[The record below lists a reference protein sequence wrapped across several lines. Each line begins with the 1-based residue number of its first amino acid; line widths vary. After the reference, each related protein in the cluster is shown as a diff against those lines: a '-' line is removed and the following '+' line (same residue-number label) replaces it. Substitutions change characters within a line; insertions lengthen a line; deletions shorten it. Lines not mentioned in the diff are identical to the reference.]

1 MPIPDSS
8 ASSLDAGSA
17 GDTGSPGNTGSS
29 GNTGSAAGTA
39 TTGYRSPLL
48 GLPGAVA
55 ADAPDQGV
63 AAHYGN
69 PHAEQRALV
78 AGTGFVDLSHRGVVR
93 IGGKER
99 LSWLHSLLTQHL
111 TDLAPH
117 TPTEALLL
125 DPQGRVEHA
134 LYLVD
139 DGEATW
145 AHVEPGAAP
154 ALAAFLNKM
163 RFLLD
168 VDPQDVTEDYAVVY
182 EADPS
187 GPIFAGAL
195 VRGPIQLGDAAQ
207 GRELFLPRAALGEYA
222 QTHAHPA
229 GMWAYEALRIA
240 AHRPRAGL
248 ETDERAIPHELD
260 WISTAVHLDKGC
272 YRGQET
278 VARVENL
285 GHPPR
290 RLVFLHLDGTPEHLP
305 AHGDPVEY
313 DGRAIGAVTS
323 SARHYELGPIALA
336 LVKRTVP
343 VDAQLTAGGVAA
355 AQELIVAPD
364 AGGNARERLRGR

>member
-1 MPIPDSS
+1 MSD
-8 ASSLDAGSA
+8 LQ
-17 GDTGSPGNTGSS
+17 SPSH
-29 GNTGSAAGTA
+29 
-39 TTGYRSPLL
+39 RSPLL
-48 GLPGAVA
+48 DLPGAVA
-55 ADAPDQGV
+55 ADPPDQGV

-69 PHAEQRALV
+69 PHAEQRALA
-78 AGTGFVDLSHRGVVR
+78 AGVGYVDLSHRGVIR

-111 TDLAPH
+111 SDLKPH
-117 TPTEALLL
+117 VATEALLL
-125 DPQGRVEHA
+125 DPQGRIEHA

-154 ALAAFLNKM
+154 SLVAFLAKM

-168 VDPQDVTEDYAVVY
+168 VDPRDVTDEYAVVY
-182 EADPS
+182 EAGG
-187 GPIFAGAL
+187 GPAPEAKVDANAPEL
-195 VRGPIQLGDAAQ
+195 PEDVLTRGPIQFTDSAP
-207 GRELFLPRAALGEYA
+207 GRELFLPRAALPEYA
-222 QTHAHPA
+222 RTHQHPA
-229 GMWAYEALRIA
+229 GVWAYEALRVA

-248 ETDERAIPHELD
+248 ETDERSIPHELD
-260 WISTAVHLDKGC
+260 WIATAVHLDKGC

-305 AHGDPVEY
+305 APGTPVEQQ
-313 DGRAIGAVTS
+313 DGRQVGTVTS

-336 LVKRTVP
+336 LIKRTVP
-343 VDAQLTAGGVAA
+343 VDEPLLAGGVAA
-355 AQELIVAPD
+355 AQEVVVAPD
-364 AGGNARERLRGR
+364 AGGTARERLHRR

>member
-1 MPIPDSS
+1 M
-8 ASSLDAGSA
+8 
-17 GDTGSPGNTGSS
+17 
-29 GNTGSAAGTA
+29 
-39 TTGYRSPLL
+39 RSPLL
-48 GLPGAVA
+48 DLPGAVT
-55 ADAPDQGV
+55 ADPPDEGV

-69 PHAEQRALV
+69 PHAEQRSLAS
-78 AGTGFVDLSHRGVVR
+78 GTGYVDLSHRGVVR

-111 TDLAPH
+111 SELRPNE
-117 TPTEALLL
+117 PTEALLL
-125 DPQGRVEHA
+125 DPQGRIEHA

-154 ALAAFLNKM
+154 ALVAFLAKM

-168 VDPQDVTEDYAVVY
+168 VDPQDVTADYAVVY
-182 EADPS
+182 ET
-187 GPIFAGAL
+187 GPRTPGVLAREPVQFT
-195 VRGPIQLGDAAQ
+195 DAAP
-207 GRELFLPRAALGEYA
+207 GRELFLPRAALAEYA
-222 QTHAHPA
+222 AGHTHPA
-229 GMWAYEALRIA
+229 GIWAHEALRIA
-240 AHRPRAGL
+240 GHRPRAGL
-248 ETDERAIPHELD
+248 ETDGRAIPHELD
-260 WISTAVHLDKGC
+260 WIDSAVHLDKGC

-305 AHGDPVEY
+305 ASGDPVEQ
-313 DGRAIGAVTS
+313 DGRQVGAVTS

-336 LVKRTVP
+336 LVKRNVP
-343 VDAQLTAGGVAA
+343 VEAELVAGGVAA
-355 AQELIVAPD
+355 AQEVVVAPD

>member
-1 MPIPDSS
+1 MPDPTS
-8 ASSLDAGSA
+8 
-17 GDTGSPGNTGSS
+17 
-29 GNTGSAAGTA
+29 
-39 TTGYRSPLL
+39 RSPLL
-48 GLPGAVA
+48 DLPGAVP
-55 ADAPDQGV
+55 ADAPDEGV

-69 PHAEQRALV
+69 PHAEQRAL
-78 AGTGFVDLSHRGVVR
+78 AGGTGYVDLSHRGVVR
-93 IGGKER
+93 ISGRER

-111 TDLAPH
+111 SELPPH

-125 DPQGRVEHA
+125 DPQGRVQHA

-154 ALAAFLNKM
+154 ELVAYLTKM

-168 VDPQDVTEDYAVVY
+168 VDPQDVTADYAIVH
-182 EADPS
+182 EAGEHGITDDNP
-187 GPIFAGAL
+187 GTPEVL
-195 VRGPIQLGDAAQ
+195 VRAPVLFADAVP
-207 GRELFLPRAALGEYA
+207 GRELFLPRHALAEYA
-222 QTHAHPA
+222 KTHDKPA
-229 GMWAYEALRIA
+229 GIWAYEALRIA
-240 AHRPRAGL
+240 SHRPRAGL

-260 WISTAVHLDKGC
+260 WIGSAVHLDKGC

-305 AHGDPVEY
+305 APGDPVEH
-313 DGRAIGAVTS
+313 DGRTIGAVTS

-343 VDAQLTAGGVAA
+343 VDAPLFAGGVAA
-355 AQELIVAPD
+355 AQEVVVSPE
-364 AGGNARERLRGR
+364 AGGNARERLRDR